1 MAGLV
6 RFTQCVKNKEKNM
19 DVLVQEEVARYIM
32 KLMENKNGWSM
43 LKIIQIVEEEYGLQ
57 YKNFA
62 RNYIMNYCNM

>member
-1 MAGLV
+1 
-6 RFTQCVKNKEKNM
+6 M
-19 DVLVQEEVARYIM
+19 DGLVQEEVARYIM